1 MLKAKYVSVGYSA
14 GAIGMIEAV
23 RKFDKKSPILCVTK
37 ENYPAYGRP
46 AIVDYAMHKID
57 EDGIFYKGKDY
68 SKMRNVDMVLG
79 TAVTGIDAKA
89 HTLALS
95 NGEQVSYEKLLINTG
110 GKPISPPLPGKEL
123 KGVMHFFNL
132 DEAKEMRRMAKE
144 EGCRTAVVIGGG
156 LIGLKATEAL
166 CHLGIKVTMVELMPV
181 ILSRSLDALSSRM
194 MTEKLQKAGV
204 NVITGSSVKEIIGDS
219 KVRKVK
225 LDNGTEIDTDLVYI
239 AIGVTPDTEL
249 AERSGIKA
257 NKGIELDRRLQT
269 SQKDIYAAGDAAKG
283 YNFLTNSDMVIAIWP
298 VARKMGHVAGLNMMG
313 MEREYDGSIPMNS
326 LYFEDLY
333 TISYGESNPQDPKGY
348 EILEKMYPDGKSYR
362 KIVIKDDRIVGA
374 VFVNDISRAGI
385 VKGLMFECVPASKY
399 KDQLLKK
406 DFSFVHLPKDYR
418 EKVYT
423 VPFID
428 LEVPKECKV

>member
-57 EDGIFYKGKDY
+57 EEGIFYKGKDY
-68 SKMRNVDMVLG
+68 SKIRGVDVKMG
-79 TAVTGIDAKA
+79 AAVTEINAKA
-89 HTLALS
+89 HTLTLS
-95 NGEQVSYEKLLINTG
+95 DGEQVSYEKLLINTG

-132 DEAKEMRRMAKE
+132 DEAKEMRRQAKE
-144 EGCRTAVVIGGG
+144 MGVKNAVVIGGG

-166 CHLGIKVTMVELMPV
+166 CHLGVKVTMVELMPM
-181 ILSRSLDALSSRM
+181 ILSRSLDALSSQM
-194 MTEKLQKAGV
+194 MTDKLRKAGV
-204 NVITGSSVKEIIGDS
+204 EVITGSSVKEIIGDT

-225 LDNGTEIDTDLVYI
+225 LDNGREIETELVYI

-249 AERSGIKA
+249 AEKSGIKV
-257 NKGIELDRRLQT
+257 NKGIDLDRRMQT

-298 VARKMGHVAGLNMMG
+298 VARKMGFYAGLNMMG
-313 MEREYDGSIPMNS
+313 VDREYDGSIPMNS

-333 TISYGESNPQDPKGY
+333 TISYGDSNPQDPKGY
-348 EILEKMYPDGKSYR
+348 EIMEKSYDNGKSYR
-362 KIVIKDDRIVGA
+362 KIVVKDNQIVGA
-374 VFVNDISRAGI
+374 VFVNDISRAGV
-385 VKGLMFECVPASKY
+385 VKGLMYECVPIAKY
-399 KDQLLKK
+399 KDLLLKK
-406 DFSFVHLPKDYR
+406 DFAFVHLPKDYR
-418 EKVYT
+418 DSVYT

-428 LEVPKECKV
+428 LKVPDSCKA

>member
-1 MLKAKYVSVGYSA
+1 MLKAKYVSIGYSA
-14 GAIGMIEAV
+14 GAIGMIEAI
-23 RKFDKKSPILCVTK
+23 RKQDKKAGILCITK

-57 EDGIFYKGKDY
+57 EEGIFYKGKDY
-68 SKMRNVDMVLG
+68 SKMRGVDVKLG

-95 NGEQVSYEKLLINTG
+95 NGEQVSYEKLLVNTG

-132 DEAKEMRRMAKE
+132 DEAKEMRRQVKE
-144 EGCRTAVVIGGG
+144 NGVKTAVVIGGG

-166 CHLGIKVTMVELMPV
+166 CHLGVKVTMVELMPM
-181 ILSRSLDALSSRM
+181 ILSRSLDELSSRM

-204 NVITGSSVKEIIGDS
+204 EVITGSSVKEIIGDG

-225 LDNGTEIDTDLVYI
+225 LDNGKEIETELVYI

-249 AERSGIKA
+249 AEKAGAKA
-257 NKGIELDRRLQT
+257 NKGIEVDRRMQT
-269 SQKDIYAAGDAAKG
+269 SLKDVYAAGDAVKG
-283 YNFLTNSDMVIAIWP
+283 YNFLTGTDMVIAIWP
-298 VARKMGHVAGLNMMG
+298 VARRMGYDAGLNMMG
-313 MEREYDGSIPMNS
+313 VDKEYDGSIPMNS

-333 TISYGESNPQDPKGY
+333 TISYGESNPQEPKNY
-348 EILEKMYPDGKSYR
+348 EIIDRKYPDGKSYR
-362 KIVIKDDRIVGA
+362 KFVIKDDRIVGA

-385 VKGLMFECVPASKY
+385 VRGLMTECVPVSKY

-423 VPFID
+423 VPFIE
-428 LEVPKECKV
+428 LQAPNACKE

>member
-23 RKFDKKSPILCVTK
+23 RKFDKKSPVLCVTK

-57 EDGIFYKGKDY
+57 EEGIFYKGNDY
-68 SKMRNVDMVLG
+68 SKMRGVDVKMG
-79 TAVTGIDAKA
+79 AAVTEINAKA
-89 HTLALS
+89 HTLTLS
-95 NGEQVSYEKLLINTG
+95 DGEQVSYEKLLINTG

-132 DEAKEMRRMAKE
+132 DEAKEMRRQAKE
-144 EGCRTAVVIGGG
+144 MGVRSAVVIGGG

-166 CHLGIKVTMVELMPV
+166 CHLGVKVTMVELMPM
-181 ILSRSLDALSSRM
+181 ILSRSLDALSSQM
-194 MTEKLQKAGV
+194 MTDKLRKAGV
-204 NVITGSSVKEIIGDS
+204 EVITGSSVKEIIGDT

-225 LDNGTEIDTDLVYI
+225 LDGGREIETELVYI

-249 AERSGIKA
+249 AEKTGIKV
-257 NKGIELDRRLQT
+257 NKGIELDRRMQT

-298 VARKMGHVAGLNMMG
+298 AARKMGFYAGLNMMG
-313 MEREYDGSIPMNS
+313 VDREYDGSIPMNS

-333 TISYGESNPQDPKGY
+333 TISYGDSNPQDPKGY
-348 EILEKMYPDGKSYR
+348 EIMEKSYDNGKSYR
-362 KIVIKDDRIVGA
+362 KIVIKDNRIVGA
-374 VFVNDISRAGI
+374 VFVNDISRAGV
-385 VKGLMFECVPASKY
+385 VKGLMYECVPVAKY
-399 KDQLLKK
+399 KDLLLKK

-418 EKVYT
+418 DSVYT

-428 LEVPKECKV
+428 LKVPESCKA